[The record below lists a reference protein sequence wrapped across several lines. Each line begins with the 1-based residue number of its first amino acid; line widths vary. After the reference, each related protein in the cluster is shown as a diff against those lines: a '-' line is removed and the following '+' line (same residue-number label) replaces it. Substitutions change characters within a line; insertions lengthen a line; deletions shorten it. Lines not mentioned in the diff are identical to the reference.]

1 MRRAVAG
8 GKTMACEEGGLM
20 RREVLAVAILLL
32 AAAMAGCGAARPIQ
46 YYTID
51 LPGRTDT
58 SAAPGDPMPVVLVV
72 GHISTAHLY
81 RDDRL
86 IYRTGA
92 NELNTYEYR
101 RWVEPPG
108 EIIEH
113 ALLRSLRRSG
123 RFRAVQS
130 QRSNNVRGDYLLRGR
145 LEDFEEVTGPPQT
158 GRVRIE
164 LELYEIKAGKT
175 VWSHVYAE
183 DEPVQGKGVDAV
195 VHALNRNV
203 ERALAQVTAGIEQ
216 YFAAHPPH

>member
-1 MRRAVAG
+1 MQ
-8 GKTMACEEGGLM
+8 ACEEGLM
-20 RREVLAVAILLL
+20 RREVPAGAILLL

-51 LPGRTDT
+51 LPSRADASTMQ
-58 SAAPGDPMPVVLVV
+58 GDPLPIVLVV
-72 GHISTAHLY
+72 GRISTAHLY

-92 NELNTYEYR
+92 NELNTYENR
-101 RWVEPPG
+101 RWVEPPS

-113 ALLRSLRRSG
+113 ALLRTLRRSG
-123 RFRAVQS
+123 RYRAVQS
-130 QRSNNVRGDYLLRGR
+130 LRSSNARGDFLLRGR
-145 LEDFEEVTGPPQT
+145 LENFEEVTGPPEA
-158 GRVRIE
+158 GRIRIE
-164 LELYEIKAGKT
+164 LELYEIKAAKT

-183 DEPVQGKGVDAV
+183 DEPVHGKGMDGV
-195 VHALNRNV
+195 VQALNRNV